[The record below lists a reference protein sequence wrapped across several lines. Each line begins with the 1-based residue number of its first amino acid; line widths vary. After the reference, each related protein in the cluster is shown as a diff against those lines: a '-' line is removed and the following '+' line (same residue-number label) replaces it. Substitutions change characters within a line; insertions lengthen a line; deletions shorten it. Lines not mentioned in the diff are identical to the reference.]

1 MRSDLRPSRLFDPR
15 QFGRGRSYVP
25 ATQQGPASWANDL
38 RLFATT
44 FAAGFLFVS
53 LYLA

>member
-1 MRSDLRPSRLFDPR
+1 MRTSLHPEHAFQSRH
-15 QFGRGRSYVP
+15 FGRRKSLAAAIEPARSN
-25 ATQQGPASWANDL
+25 WANDL

-44 FAAGFLFVS
+44 FVAGFLFVS